1 MLLLPNGATTFLVKT
16 SKYEAPGVFSLLIVG
31 VVVPVAIIQSGH
43 QCKQAV
49 ERSAQQTRSVPAA

>member
-16 SKYEAPGVFSLLIVG
+16 RIYEVRDLVILLIVG
-31 VVVPVAIIQSGH
+31 GVVSVAIIQSGH